1 MIDLF
6 VKYEKVCTIV
16 RTNSYV
22 EMTELKPT
30 ESEMEVLQIM
40 WDKEPCTVRDVHDI
54 LEKTKD
60 VGYTSTLKLMQIMFD
75 KGMVERDTTSRSH
88 LYKSLISREQAQ
100 ETALNKFIDTVF
112 KGSSTD
118 LIMKALGQHVAS
130 EKELDVITEYLNQF
144 KQTKK

>member
-1 MIDLF
+1 M
-6 VKYEKVCTIV
+6 
-16 RTNSYV
+16 
-22 EMTELKPT
+22 ELKPT

-40 WDKEPCTVRDVHDI
+40 WDKEPCTVRDVHDV

-100 ETALNKFIDTVF
+100 ETALDKFIDTVF
-112 KGSSTD
+112 KGSGTE
-118 LIMKALGQHVAS
+118 LIMKALGRHVAS
-130 EKELDVITEYLNQF
+130 EKELDEISAYLNRF
-144 KQTKK
+144 TKLKK

>member
-1 MIDLF
+1 M
-6 VKYEKVCTIV
+6 
-16 RTNSYV
+16 
-22 EMTELKPT
+22 ELKPT

-40 WDKEPCTVRDVHDI
+40 WDKEPCTVRDVHDV

-75 KGMVERDTTSRSH
+75 KGMVKRDTTSRSH
-88 LYKSLISREQAQ
+88 LYNSLISREQAQ

-118 LIMKALGQHVAS
+118 LIMKALGQHMAS

-144 KQTKK
+144 KQAKK